1 MASDA
6 KFPLSRI
13 LLVVVL
19 VCAAGA
25 LAWWQFGNR
34 TPALVARVKSGTAVN
49 AVSGTLIVQASSQ
62 QDIKSEISGRV
73 IDIPVKLDQAVRV
86 GDVLLRL
93 DSGDLVLEIE
103 RTQSELSA
111 AKRRLELASVVPVEL
126 QNANDALA
134 EAQRQLT
141 AGFVSE
147 TDVLRRRREVLAL
160 EQKRDQELIT
170 RRLEVEGLENQLK
183 ARNRQLDKMT
193 LRAPFDGIIAA
204 LRTSQGDLISAGTPI
219 GRIISAD
226 RLVEGRLSEENFAGV
241 RVGQKAFVSFLP
253 YGSDKQFS
261 AKVALVLSSS
271 DPETQRYL
279 VHLELADSQ
288 LETAKLIPGIT
299 GDLSIILAERPTAAL
314 IPRRA
319 LFGSSVY
326 VIKGGRIELRSVR
339 TGFVN
344 LTAVE
349 VLEGLAEN
357 DLVVIGDV
365 DRFSP
370 GQAVSTELTT
380 DTRWQ

>member
-6 KFPLSRI
+6 RFPLFRI
-13 LLVVVL
+13 LLAGVL
-19 VCAAGA
+19 VCTAGA
-25 LAWWQFGNR
+25 LAWWHFGNR
-34 TPALVARVKSGTAVN
+34 TPALVARVKAGTAVN

-134 EAQRQLT
+134 EAQRQLA

-204 LRTSQGDLISAGTPI
+204 LRTSQGDLIAAGTPI

-253 YGSDKQFS
+253 YGSDRQFG
-261 AKVALVLSSS
+261 AKVSLVLSSS

-279 VHLELADSQ
+279 VHLELADAQ
-288 LETAKLIPGIT
+288 LDTAKLIPGIT
-299 GDLSIILAERPTAAL
+299 GDLSIILDERPTSAL

-319 LFGSSVY
+319 LFGGKVY

-349 VLEGLAEN
+349 VLEGLSEN